1 MSVDTLSN
9 LFSSIKNASMRRK
22 KTVEVP
28 YSKLSEAV
36 LKVIRDKGFISDVR
50 VFKEKDTQFKAIAV
64 DLKYEALNMPA
75 ISNIE
80 RVSKPGLRIYKKA
93 SDLENVRSGL
103 GFYVVSTPKGVLPSN
118 EARKRKLGGEVICKI
133 Y

>member
-36 LKVIRDKGFISDVR
+36 LKVIRDKGFIADVR